1 MGDSQRDIIEDLVAS
16 IRSNQRFLVATHVRP
31 DGDAIGSVLS
41 MVHILQLLGKAAD
54 PYCRDPVPTAYTF
67 LPAAGSIGHTV
78 PGPGPSLY
86 DVAILVDCGEFLR
99 VGPPLAESI
108 RKVPFLVS
116 IDHHVSHTSFGDLF
130 WNTTSASS
138 TCEML
143 YDLCLRLPLAIDS
156 DLATTLYTGLLAD
169 TGSFRFSNTNQR
181 VLEIAA
187 NLVAAGADPAFIAE
201 QVYDSASVEGL
212 RLLARVLATLS
223 FHANGRLATAQMS
236 RKMFSETAANPA
248 DAEGFINFLRS
259 VKPVEMAMLFREGTE
274 GNVHVSMRSKGDVDV
289 ASFAQR
295 QGGGGHRHA
304 AAFEVSGRLGAIRSR
319 FTDEAQLVLEQMTW
333 KR

>member
-1 MGDSQRDIIEDLVAS
+1 MSNSQHDIIEDLVAS

-41 MVHILQLLGKAAD
+41 MTHMLQRLGKRAD
-54 PYCRDPVPTAYTF
+54 PYCQDPTPAPYRF
-67 LPAAGSIGHTV
+67 LPAAQSIRDTV
-78 PGPGPSLY
+78 QRSSLY

-99 VGPPLAESI
+99 VGPALAEAI
-108 RKVPFLVS
+108 RQIPFLVS

-143 YDLCLRLPLAIDS
+143 YDLCLSLPLDIDS

-187 NLVAAGADPAFIAE
+187 NLVSAGADPAFIAE
-201 QVYDSASVEGL
+201 QVYDSASEESL
-212 RLLARVLATLS
+212 RLLARVLASLS
-223 FHANGRLATAQMS
+223 FHANGRLATAEMS
-236 RKMFSETAANPA
+236 RKMFSETAAAPA

-274 GNVHVSMRSKGDVDV
+274 GNVHISMRSKGDVNV
-289 ASFAQR
+289 ASFARR

-304 AAFEVSGRLGAIRSR
+304 AAFEVSGRLGPIRSR
-319 FTDEAQLVLEQMTW
+319 FTEEAQMYLEQMTW
-333 KR
+333 KK

>member
-1 MGDSQRDIIEDLVAS
+1 MSNSQHDIVEDLVVS

-41 MVHILQLLGKAAD
+41 MTHLLQRLEKRAD
-54 PYCRDPVPTAYTF
+54 PYCQDPAPTAYKF
-67 LPAAGSIGHTV
+67 LPAAQSIRNTV
-78 PGPGPSLY
+78 SRPTLY

-99 VGPPLAESI
+99 VGPALVESI
-108 RKVPFLVS
+108 RQVPFLVS

-130 WNTTSASS
+130 WNKTSASS

-143 YDLCLRLPLAIDS
+143 YDLCLSLSLTIDA

-201 QVYDSASVEGL
+201 QVYDSASVQSL
-212 RLLARVLATLS
+212 RLLAKVLATLS
-223 FHANGRLATAQMS
+223 FHANGRLATAEMS
-236 RKMFSETAANPA
+236 QKMFSETAAAPA

-289 ASFAQR
+289 ASFARR

-304 AAFEVSGRLGAIRSR
+304 AAFEVPGRMGAIRPR
-319 FTDEAQLVLEQMTW
+319 FTKEAQLYLEQMTW

>member
-1 MGDSQRDIIEDLVAS
+1 MSSSEYDSIENLVVS

-41 MVHILQLLGKAAD
+41 MTRLLLRMGKRAD
-54 PYCRDPVPTAYTF
+54 PYCQDPAPTAYKF
-67 LPAAGSIGHTV
+67 LPAAQSIRNTV
-78 PGPGPSLY
+78 SQPSLY
-86 DVAILVDCGEFLR
+86 DVAVLVDCGELLR
-99 VGPPLAESI
+99 VGPSLLESI
-108 RKVPFLVS
+108 RQIPFLIS
-116 IDHHVSHTSFGDLF
+116 IDHHVSHTPFGDLF
-130 WNTTSASS
+130 WNRTSASS

-143 YDLCLRLPLAIDS
+143 YDLCLSLELTIDG

-187 NLVAAGADPAFIAE
+187 DLVASGADPAFIAE
-201 QVYDSASVEGL
+201 QVYDSASVESL
-212 RLLARVLATLS
+212 HLLARVLATLT
-223 FHANGRLATAQMS
+223 FHANGRLATAEMNQ
-236 RKMFSETAANPA
+236 KMFSETAAAPA

-274 GNVHVSMRSKGDVDV
+274 GNVHVSMRSKGEVDV
-289 ASFAQR
+289 ASFARR

-319 FTDEAQLVLEQMTW
+319 FTQEAQLYLEQMTW

>member
-1 MGDSQRDIIEDLVAS
+1 MSNSERAIIEDLVAS
-16 IRSNQRFLVATHVRP
+16 IGSNQRFLVATHVRP

-41 MVHILQLLGKAAD
+41 MTHLLQRLGKRAD
-54 PYCRDPVPTAYTF
+54 PYCQDPTPTAYKF
-67 LPAAGSIGHTV
+67 LPAVHSIRDAV
-78 PGPGPSLY
+78 PRPSLY
-86 DVAILVDCGEFLR
+86 EVAILVDCGEFLR
-99 VGPPLAESI
+99 VGPSLLESI
-108 RKVPFLVS
+108 RQVPFLIC

-130 WNTTSASS
+130 WNRTSASS

-143 YDLCLRLPLAIDS
+143 YDLCLSLQLTIDA

-187 NLVAAGADPAFIAE
+187 DLVASGADPAFIAE
-201 QVYDSASVEGL
+201 QVYDSASVESL
-212 RLLARVLATLS
+212 RLLARVLATWS
-223 FHANGRLATAQMS
+223 FHADGRLATAEMS
-236 RKMFSETAANPA
+236 QEMFSETAATPG

-259 VKPVEMAMLFREGTE
+259 VKSVEMAMLFREGTE
-274 GNVHVSMRSKGDVDV
+274 GKVHVSMRSKGDVDV
-289 ASFAQR
+289 ASFARR

-304 AAFEVSGRLGAIRSR
+304 AAFEVSGRLGAICSR
-319 FTDEAQLVLEQMTW
+319 FTQEAQLYLEQMTW

>member
-1 MGDSQRDIIEDLVAS
+1 MSNSQHDIIEDLVAS

-41 MVHILQLLGKAAD
+41 MAHMLQRLGKKAD
-54 PYCRDPVPTAYTF
+54 PYCQDPAPTAYKF
-67 LPAAGSIGHTV
+67 LPAAHSIRDAV
-78 PGPGPSLY
+78 PRPSLY

-99 VGPPLAESI
+99 VGPALAESI
-108 RKVPFLVS
+108 RQVPLLVS

-130 WNTTSASS
+130 WNTTSACS

-143 YDLCLRLPLAIDS
+143 YDLCLRLPLTVDS

-187 NLVAAGADPAFIAE
+187 SLVAAGADPAFIAE
-201 QVYDSASVEGL
+201 QVYDSASVESL

-223 FHANGRLATAQMS
+223 FHASGRLATAEMS
-236 RKMFSETAANPA
+236 RKMFSETAATPA

-304 AAFEVSGRLGAIRSR
+304 AAFEISGRLGAIRSR
-319 FTDEAQLVLEQMTW
+319 FTKDAQLYLEQMTW